1 MADFTSKELNEYIEE
16 RVKENVIDSATDFV
30 AECIKYGIKSNA
42 QTIGIYTEKEIML
55 IISDSE
61 KGTDEIIQVICKEYN
76 IYEEDCSKLLTS
88 IDVATKLKDVVELG
102 KNINELYKSW
112 NKYKN
117 TSTPEA
123 AASVMVGVFSAC
135 STIVGMTDLGI
146 IGNIISEQLELGAYL
161 LEKGTEL
168 TLEYN
173 KRFEE
178 IDAILEELDEMDKD
192 SLDTDMQ
199 DKVNAALTK
208 GQSIYEI
215 ALQKKFYSAL
225 YSRYG
230 WIYDGID
237 TEETRKIKEIN
248 SEFNKMSFDSFVDK
262 YSKLME
268 YGEKTDGLSGT
279 GKDKKVGK
287 VNDGFGGAKTAQDN
301 KDPLVIDLNKNGKYT
316 NSQKEGTHFD
326 FDGEGFAEKTSWIES
341 GDGLLVRDINHN
353 GIIDDGSELFGDKTI
368 MSNGKTASNG
378 FEALADLD
386 SNKDGIID
394 EKDAAFNEIK
404 VWIDKNN
411 NGITDEGELFTLK
424 DLDITSILLNYTSKN
439 FRDNDSTVTGISI
452 VNKGDGSTYTIGN
465 LNFNIDTTDTISK
478 KNIKI
483 PDEIKNKMPQ
493 LYASGNIL
501 SLQEAMT
508 VDNELLVLV
517 DKFINTKDMVQKN
530 TLMDK
535 ILLRWTGCENIV
547 SGSRGG
553 NIDATKLAVIEKF
566 YGTSFVGVNGS
577 NPNQSA
583 SVILNN
589 LYNDINKSFKTK
601 LLLQTDLVQI
611 IELTKINTKRSN
623 GNKRI
628 NYSAVIEYFD
638 KLTGLG
644 YADESIIFGY
654 YVNYIKNSDL
664 TKDIYDEKQLKQ
676 YIRKSQY
683 SNLYIEM
690 LEYKNEYFGNNEDNV
705 ISASDGNDRIYGG
718 AGNDII
724 YGGTGNDSIYGGSGN
739 DTLHGGYGND
749 TYYFELGDGEDT
761 IYEDGEYVNVDR
773 IVFGKGISPENI
785 SLERIGN
792 DLVIKYSEVDKV
804 TVKNAYGYK
813 KYCGYGYYFVEK
825 IEFSDGTVWNK
836 DKLIELISIKT
847 GTAGNDVLTG
857 YEGTDVYNRN
867 ETFYAGAGDDI
878 INANDGNDLVY
889 AGSEND
895 TVNGGDGDD
904 TIYGGAGDDILNG
917 EGGND
922 KLYGG
927 VGNDTLNG
935 GYGDDT
941 YYFELGDGEDTIYED
956 GEYVNV
962 DRIVF
967 GKGIN
972 PSDVAIERVGND
984 IIIRYS
990 AADRIT
996 IKNAYGYKR
1005 YCGYGYYFVEN
1016 IEFSDGTV
1024 WNKDKL
1030 IELISIKNGTAGNDV
1045 LTGYEGTD
1053 VYNINETFYGGAGND
1068 TIYGGDGNDTY
1079 IFGRGDGIDT
1089 IVDNSGSN
1097 ILSFEENISIEDLM
1111 MTKNGNN
1118 LEVSISDTTDKIILN
1133 DYFINSSYQNFTAE
1147 FADGSSLSQND
1158 FSSIINGTY
1167 VYESALK
1174 QSELLVQSMAS
1185 TSDDGNV
1192 SEMVNIT
1199 TQDNNMTD
1207 TQLFVSNQ

>member
-1 MADFTSKELNEYIEE
+1 MSDFTAKELNEYIEE

-42 QTIGIYTEKEIML
+42 QTIGVYTENEIMM

-76 IYEEDCSKLLTS
+76 IYEEDCSKLLDS
-88 IDVATKLKDVVELG
+88 IDVAMKLKDIVELG
-102 KNINELYKSW
+102 KNCKKLYDKW
-112 NKYKN
+112 GEYKE
-117 TSTPEA
+117 SGSPEI
-123 AASVMVGVFSAC
+123 ASGVMSDVFRVS
-135 STIVGMTDLGI
+135 SSVVGMTDLGI

-178 IDAILEELDEMDKD
+178 IDAILEELDEMDRD

-237 TEETRKIKEIN
+237 TEETKKIKEIN
-248 SEFNKMSFDSFVDK
+248 SKFNKMSFDSFADK

-279 GKDKKVGK
+279 GKDKVVGK
-287 VNDGFGGAKTAQDN
+287 ENDGFGGAKTAQDN

-386 SNKDGIID
+386 SNRDGIID

-465 LNFNIDTTDTISK
+465 LNFNIYTTDTISK
-478 KNIKI
+478 KNIEI

-517 DKFINTKDMVQKN
+517 NKFINTKDMVQKN

-611 IELTKINTKRSN
+611 IELTKINTKRST

-638 KLTGLG
+638 KLTELG

-654 YVNYIKNSDL
+654 YINYIKNSDL

-683 SNLYIEM
+683 SNLYMEM

-705 ISASDGNDRIYGG
+705 ISASNGNDRIYGG

-724 YGGTGNDSIYGGSGN
+724 YAGTGNDSIYGGVGN
-739 DTLHGGYGND
+739 DTLRGGTGD
-749 TYYFELGDGEDT
+749 DIYYFELGDGED
-761 IYEDGEYVNVDR
+761 IILDDDSSLRNADR
-773 IVFGKGISPENI
+773 IVFGKGISPADVYA
-785 SLERIGN
+785 ERVEN
-792 DLVIKYSEVDKV
+792 DLIIKYGKTDKV
-804 TVKNAYGYK
+804 TIKNAYAYK
-813 KYCGYGYYFVEK
+813 SYVGYGAYFIEN
-825 IEFSDGTVWNK
+825 IEFSDGTVWN
-836 DKLIELISIKT
+836 IEEIGRQASIHI
-847 GTAGNDVLTG
+847 GTEVGDIMNG
-857 YEGTDVYNRN
+857 YESVLGYNQN
-867 ETFYAGAGDDI
+867 ETF
-878 INANDGNDLVY
+878 
-889 AGSEND
+889 
-895 TVNGGDGDD
+895 
-904 TIYGGAGDDILNG
+904 YGGAGDDRING
-917 EGGND
+917 GAGNDVIYGESGNDIIDAGSGND

-927 VGNDTLNG
+927 VGNDTLRG
-935 GYGDDT
+935 GTGDDI
-941 YYFELGDGEDTIYED
+941 YYFELGDGEDIILD
-956 GEYVNV
+956 DDSSLRNA

-967 GKGIN
+967 GKGIS
-972 PSDVAIERVGND
+972 PADVYAERVEND
-984 IIIRYS
+984 LIIKYGKT
-990 AADRIT
+990 DKVT
-996 IKNAYGYKR
+996 IKNAYAYKS
-1005 YCGYGYYFVEN
+1005 YVGYGAYFIEN

-1024 WNKDKL
+1024 WN
-1030 IELISIKNGTAGNDV
+1030 IEEIGRQASIHRGTEANDV
-1045 LTGYEGTD
+1045 MHSYDDVLGYTR
-1053 VYNINETFYGGAGND
+1053 NETFYGGAGND

-1089 IVDNSGSN
+1089 IVDNTGSN

-1111 MTKNGNN
+1111 MTRNGNN

-1158 FSSIINGTY
+1158 FRSIINGTY

-1185 TSDDGNV
+1185 TSDNGNV